1 MDDKFWEEYADDAE
15 SHYNE
20 EFAKFIRDLTLQ
32 LRCNNVLEVG
42 CNAGNDLKLFPESI
56 QVHGVDS
63 NPKIIDKAQ
72 KRFPNFDFKTCSVT
86 DLPFEN
92 SSIDMVFSHEFFNY
106 LEDDKV
112 NKGIDEIF
120 RVCRRYVVNCELLG
134 EDNIIDEK
142 SNRKGRNMYK
152 KWLDYKVK
160 IISNVEMHE
169 EIDSEKPRFVLIRKL

>member
-1 MDDKFWEEYADDAE
+1 MDDKFWEDYAENAE

-42 CNAGNDLKLFPESI
+42 CNTGNDLKLFPESVVVNGI
-56 QVHGVDS
+56 DS
-63 NPKIIDKAQ
+63 NSKIIEKA
-72 KRFPNFDFKTCSVT
+72 KARFPKFNFKECSVT

-92 SSIDMVFSHEFFNY
+92 SSIDMIFTHGFFNY
-106 LEDDKV
+106 LEDEKV
-112 NKGIDEIF
+112 KQGIDEIF
-120 RVCRRYVVNCELLG
+120 RVCRRYVVNCEMLG

-142 SNRKGRNMYK
+142 TNRKGRNMYK

-169 EIDSEKPRFVLIRKL
+169 EIEPEKPRFVLVRKV